1 MSFGCFGRLPCK
13 TDAQCWVSNFCDAE
27 LRWVLSC
34 SITKFLK
41 LLKFPMADVTL
52 TVDGKK
58 VTAPA
63 GTLLI
68 EACKTVGIEVP
79 SFCYYPNLSLQG
91 ACRMCLVKIEK
102 MPKLQTACTTVV
114 SEGMIVTSESDEI
127 KQARKGMLEL
137 LLGNHPLDCP
147 VCDAG
152 GECEL
157 QDMTFSYGAAESK
170 FMEAKNHKEEQ
181 QWSPIVFFDR
191 PRCILCYRCVRV
203 CGEGMDVWAL
213 GVQNRAVSSVIAP
226 NKEDH
231 LECEECG
238 MCIDIC
244 PVGALTSGAYR
255 YKTRPWEMK
264 HVGTI
269 CTHCGDGCKTTLGVR
284 RADTGMEIVRGDNRD
299 KSGTNG
305 DFLCIKGRYGF
316 DFANHEERLNRPLIR
331 RQGKLM
337 PATWEEAFALIGEKF
352 AGVRDHDGGGAIGVV
367 GSTRTTN
374 EESYLLSKFAR
385 VVLRTNNIDHH
396 RTADFPALAAA
407 VRGKADRTASMAEV
421 FTAPAILLIGND
433 PTEQHPLLAWQIR
446 NNVRLH
452 RARLHV
458 IHSRPIKLRRQATTF
473 AQIPAGAEGRVAA
486 FLAGGDSAAEAL
498 VDASSPLSLSQDG
511 WIELRD
517 KLRGEQNLV
526 IVFGSELRGEDLASL
541 MKFGAAIP
549 GTKFVCLADYANSRG
564 AADMG
569 LYPDLLPGYHP
580 TAGSSEFHAEW
591 GEIPRAPGLDLA
603 AMVEAGKDGRLKA
616 LYVVGSNPVGRSNID
631 PFAFSKSFVVVQD
644 MFLTETAVMADVVL
658 PAANAYEKSG
668 TFTNTCGD
676 LQLVK
681 KAGEVTGTKT
691 DFEMVVRI
699 ADAMGFEVRKLV
711 PFGGGTYADMGQ
723 SRGAQSGEADR
734 HAVWLE
740 ARGLEPKLSP
750 FEPTAI
756 LDEIQRL
763 VPGYDVSR
771 MTLLAGNSQHTSL
784 EQAGPG
790 VAHRAESI
798 APANDNLFTSGTLG
812 RYSRALQSVIES
824 HEVKTEVAAD

>member
-1 MSFGCFGRLPCK
+1 
-13 TDAQCWVSNFCDAE
+13 
-27 LRWVLSC
+27 
-34 SITKFLK
+34 
-41 LLKFPMADVTL
+41 MADVTL

-79 SFCYYPNLSLQG
+79 SFCYYPGLSLCG

-102 MPKLQTACTTVV
+102 MPKLQTACTTVI
-114 SEGMIVTSESDEI
+114 SEGMIVTSDSEEI
-127 KQARKGMLEL
+127 KQARKSMIEL

-170 FMEAKNHKEEQ
+170 FMEAKNHKDEQ
-181 QWSPIVFFDR
+181 QWSPVVFFDR

-213 GVQNRAVSSVIAP
+213 GVQNRGVSSIIAP

-305 DFLCIKGRYGF
+305 DFLCIKGRYAF
-316 DFANHEERLNRPLIR
+316 DFANHEERLSRPLIR
-331 RQGKLM
+331 RDGKLT
-337 PATWEEAFALIGEKF
+337 PSTWEEAFELIGKKF
-352 AGVRDHDGGGAIGVV
+352 AEVRDRDGGAAIGVI

-374 EESYLLSKFAR
+374 EENYLLSKFAR
-385 VVLRTNNIDHH
+385 VVLKTNNVDHH
-396 RTADFPALAAA
+396 RTADFPVLAAA
-407 VRGKADRTASMAEV
+407 VRDKADATASMADV
-421 FTAPAILLIGND
+421 FTAPAILLIGNN

-452 RARLHV
+452 RARLYV
-458 IHSRPIKLRRQATTF
+458 INSNPIKLRQQATSFTEI
-473 AQIPAGAEGRVAA
+473 AAGAEGKVAA
-486 FLAGGDSAAEAL
+486 FLNGADAAVDVLVNSSMDREA
-498 VDASSPLSLSQDG
+498 
-511 WIELRD
+511 WIALRE
-517 KLRGEQNLV
+517 KLRGEQNLA
-526 IVFGSELRGEDLASL
+526 IVFGSEIHGTDLSNL
-541 MKFGAAIP
+541 VKFGSGISGA
-549 GTKFVCLADYANSRG
+549 KFVGLADYANSRG

-580 TAGSSEFHAEW
+580 TAGNSEFHREW
-591 GEIPRAPGLDLA
+591 GDIPQAAGLDLHG
-603 AMVEAGKDGRLKA
+603 MVDAGKAGKLKV
-616 LYVVGSNPVGRSNID
+616 LYVIGSNPVGRLNID

-681 KAGEVTGTKT
+681 KAGEVTGTKA
-691 DFEMVVRI
+691 DFEMIVRV
-699 ADAMGFEVRKLV
+699 ADAMGFDVRKLV
-711 PFGGGTYADMGQ
+711 PFGGGTHADMGQ

-740 ARGLEPKLSP
+740 AHGLEPKMSP
-750 FEPTAI
+750 FDPTTI

-771 MTLLAGNSQHTSL
+771 MDLLAGNSQHTSL
-784 EQAGPG
+784 AKAGAG
-790 VAHRAESI
+790 VAHRPESI
-798 APANDNLFTSGTLG
+798 APANDDLFSSGTLG
-812 RYSRALQSVIES
+812 RYSRTLKSVVES
-824 HEVKTEVAAD
+824 HQVKPAEVAAD

>member
-1 MSFGCFGRLPCK
+1 MP
-13 TDAQCWVSNFCDAE
+13 
-27 LRWVLSC
+27 
-34 SITKFLK
+34 
-41 LLKFPMADVTL
+41 DVNL

-63 GTLLI
+63 GSLLI
-68 EACKTVGIEVP
+68 EACKSAGIEVP
-79 SFCYYPNLSLQG
+79 SFCYYPGLSLQG
-91 ACRMCLVKIEK
+91 ACRMCVVKIEK

-114 SEGMIVTSESDEI
+114 TEGMVVSTDSDEVR
-127 KQARKGMLEL
+127 QARKGMVEL

-181 QWSPIVFFDR
+181 QWSPVVFFDR

-213 GVQNRAVSSVIAP
+213 GVQNRGVSSIIAP

-305 DFLCIKGRYGF
+305 DFLCIKGRYAF
-316 DFANHEERLNRPLIR
+316 DFANHEDRLKQPLVR
-331 RQGKLM
+331 KNGKLT
-337 PATWEEAFALIGEKF
+337 PSSWEEAFLLIGKEF
-352 AGVRDHDGGGAIGVV
+352 AEVRDKNGGAGIGVL

-374 EESYLLSKFAR
+374 EEAYLLSKFAR
-385 VVLRTNNIDHH
+385 VVLQTNNVDHH

-407 VRGKADRTASMAEV
+407 LRGKPDVTASMAEV
-421 FTAPAILLIGND
+421 FNAPSILLIGND

-452 RARLHV
+452 RARLYV
-458 IHSRPIKLRRQATTF
+458 INSQSIKLRRQSTSFT
-473 AQIPAGAEGRVAA
+473 QIPHGAEGKVAA
-486 FLAGGDSAAEAL
+486 FLAGADENVDAL
-498 VDASSPLSLSQDG
+498 VSESTNKDA
-511 WIELRD
+511 WIGLRD
-517 KLRGEQNLV
+517 KLRSEQHLI
-526 IVFGSELRGEDLASL
+526 IVFGSEIVGADLASL
-541 MKFGAAIP
+541 VKFGSAISEA
-549 GTKFVCLADYANSRG
+549 KFICLADYSNSRG

-580 TAGSSEFHAEW
+580 VAGNSQFHREW
-591 GEIPRAPGLDLA
+591 GEIPQAAGLDLS
-603 AMVEAGKDGRLKA
+603 AMVEAGKSGALKA
-616 LYVVGSNPVGRSNID
+616 LYVVGSNPIGRLSID

-668 TFTNTCGD
+668 TFTNTGGD
-676 LQLVK
+676 LQLLK
-681 KAGEVTGTKT
+681 KAGEVTGTKS
-691 DFEMVVRI
+691 DFEMIVRI
-699 ADAMGFEVRKLV
+699 ANAMGFDVRQLV
-711 PFGGGTYADMGQ
+711 PFGGGTRADMGQ

-740 ARGLEPKLSP
+740 AHGLEPKLS
-750 FEPTAI
+750 
-756 LDEIQRL
+756 
-763 VPGYDVSR
+763 
-771 MTLLAGNSQHTSL
+771 
-784 EQAGPG
+784 
-790 VAHRAESI
+790 
-798 APANDNLFTSGTLG
+798 
-812 RYSRALQSVIES
+812 
-824 HEVKTEVAAD
+824 

>member
-1 MSFGCFGRLPCK
+1 MPY
-13 TDAQCWVSNFCDAE
+13 
-27 LRWVLSC
+27 
-34 SITKFLK
+34 
-41 LLKFPMADVTL
+41 VTL

-102 MPKLQTACTTVV
+102 MPKLQTACTTVIG
-114 SEGMIVTSESDEI
+114 EGMVVTSDSEEI
-127 KQARKGMLEL
+127 KQARKSMVEM

-181 QWSPIVFFDR
+181 QWSPVVFFDR

-213 GVQNRAVSSVIAP
+213 GVQNRGVSSIIAP

-316 DFANHEERLNRPLIR
+316 DFANHEDRLTKPLIR
-331 RQGKLM
+331 KNGKLV
-337 PATWEEAFALIGEKF
+337 PATWEEAFQLIGKKF
-352 AGVRDHDGGGAIGVV
+352 AEIRDQDGGAAIGVV
-367 GSTRTTN
+367 GSNRTTN
-374 EESYLLSKFAR
+374 EENYLLSKFAR
-385 VVLRTNNIDHH
+385 VVLKTNNIDHH

-407 VRGKADRTASMAEV
+407 LRGKPDATASMADV

-433 PTEQHPLLAWQIR
+433 PTGQHPLLAWQIR

-452 RARLHV
+452 RAKLYV
-458 IHSRPIKLRRQATTF
+458 VNSKSIKLRRQAVEF
-473 AQIPAGAEGRVAA
+473 VEIPAGMEADAA
-486 FLAGGDSAAEAL
+486 AVLAGTEDAGPSLTKDQSFALGALRTKLLAEENLIVIFGAEIGGSAIADL
-498 VDASSPLSLSQDG
+498 V
-511 WIELRD
+511 
-517 KLRGEQNLV
+517 K
-526 IVFGSELRGEDLASL
+526 FGSAISGA
-541 MKFGAAIP
+541 KFI
-549 GTKFVCLADYANSRG
+549 CLADYANSRG

-569 LYPDLLPGYHP
+569 LYPDLLPGYHSV
-580 TAGSSEFHAEW
+580 AGNSAFHQEW
-591 GEIPRAPGLDLA
+591 GEIPQASGLDFA
-603 AMVEAGKDGRLKA
+603 GMVEAGKAGKLKA
-616 LYVVGSNPVGRSNID
+616 LYVVGSNPIGRLGVD

-681 KAGEVTGTKT
+681 MAGEVTGTKT
-691 DFEMVVRI
+691 DFEMMVRI
-699 ADAMGFEVRKLV
+699 ADAMGFDVRKLV
-711 PFGGGTYADMGQ
+711 PFGSGTRADMGQ

-740 ARGLEPKLSP
+740 ARGLEPKMSP
-750 FEPTAI
+750 FDPTAI

-771 MTLLAGNSQHTSL
+771 INLLAGNSEHTSL
-784 EQAGPG
+784 EKAGPG
-790 VAHRAESI
+790 VEHRTESI
-798 APANDNLFTSGTLG
+798 QPANDDLFSSGTLG
-812 RYSRALQSVIES
+812 RYSRALHAVAES
-824 HEVKTEVAAD
+824 HEVKPAEVGAD